1 MFSLHCL
8 WFSARV
14 GWNPPDKGSWKGNLK
29 VLVSHRLS
37 GDQHVMWL
45 MKREDAIWDDRNQ
58 SRASELRPRSVLL
71 TELLRPHQKH
81 VPTSEQH
88 SRNQSTIHAAGLGRE
103 GLGGKCW
110 EDGQF
115 RKVVIKAL
123 HLWRVLLGRGI
134 NVVGR
139 AFIISLKQEIHSSL
153 SGQDFFL
160 PHTTRPRTTLT
171 AVLTAPHLGS
181 WRPKWQ
187 SGENLTRGPQSRNKE
202 TPKIL

>member
-1 MFSLHCL
+1 
-8 WFSARV
+8 
-14 GWNPPDKGSWKGNLK
+14 
-29 VLVSHRLS
+29 
-37 GDQHVMWL
+37 MWL
-45 MKREDAIWDDRNQ
+45 MKRKDVIWDDRNQ

-81 VPTSEQH
+81 VSTSEQH

-123 HLWRVLLGRGI
+123 HLWRVSLGRGI

-171 AVLTAPHLGS
+171 AVLMAPHLGS